1 MAEAS
6 LKAPTQEDTKET
18 NRNEN
23 TLTETEGDEMEL
35 GDLDLEGLEVA
46 CSAKLPEHIPS
57 QQVSLLEKE
66 IIKMKTVN
74 FLRITSESLKDPDGK
89 KKGKKEKRGRH
100 NNVQRIQLVG
110 AKLVALGQYP
120 TIDVALYPSTK

>member
-1 MAEAS
+1 
-6 LKAPTQEDTKET
+6 
-18 NRNEN
+18 
-23 TLTETEGDEMEL
+23 MEL

-46 CSAKLPEHIPS
+46 CYTKLPEHIPS

-89 KKGKKEKRGRH
+89 KKGKKEKRG
-100 NNVQRIQLVG
+100 
-110 AKLVALGQYP
+110 
-120 TIDVALYPSTK
+120 